1 MVGVFWAGLAVWLL
15 FAIAPIRL
23 VLGLVPRRRSTVTGG
38 LSYQETLGGGQR
50 QGLDDHYE
58 PQVSVVLWCALLCSV
73 MVWCGT
79 VRYAVLCCGAPQCD
93 IPPFN
98 P

>member
-23 VLGLVPRRRSTVTGG
+23 MLGLVPRRRSTVTGG

-50 QGLDDHYE
+50 QGLDDHYQ
-58 PQVSVVLWCALLCSV
+58 PQVNHAGVGHVAQCCAQPR
-73 MVWCGT
+73 CGKT
-79 VRYAVLCCGAPQCD
+79 CQVC
-93 IPPFN
+93 
-98 P
+98 